1 MPAPRSIRLLGRPHA
16 GGVQL
21 RGNKPWAITAY
32 LALADGPVPRARII
46 SLLFDSAQDPAGT
59 LRWNLGQV
67 RRLLGHPDALSGP
80 VLSLPGDGSVRFD
93 IDVLAAARWQ
103 DAVELEGLGAELL
116 EGMQFPSYA
125 AFETWLIGER
135 RRFAALTEAV
145 LQEATLNALSV
156 GDLGGGVGYASR
168 LVTLNPL
175 ADTHQELLIRAYAMS
190 GDLLAARRQL
200 ESAVLFRRELGCDP
214 QPSVFL
220 AAEAGPAK
228 VDGPSTPARVRALLE
243 AGQAQVTAGAVGAA
257 VQVLRAACDEADV
270 AQDAVLAATAHLA
283 LGSALIGAGTARH
296 QEGEIALQR
305 AINLA
310 QESGQRATAAAA
322 YRNLAGSDVLRGIYP
337 RADRRLAEAGSLG
350 SGEASEVVE
359 AAAIRGVSL
368 LDRGDIDA
376 ATAVFRHALDA
387 DPGREHGFLPI
398 MLSHAGRASLL
409 AGDFPAARGHLDEAL
424 QIARTRSWA
433 GITAA
438 PLALLGHVAVAT
450 GDLATAHDLLEE
462 ALARACQVGDPCW
475 ETWAAHGL
483 GRHAAASGDPGAAL
497 RYLADAVTRSRPA
510 RGGHLW
516 SHVWALTDAARLGR
530 RLGDPRHAAWQE
542 EALATAQRCGMRAL
556 TSQLQHPEASDLGLY
571 LWLPVPEQ
579 QMGHSAGAG
588 HGVEMETVQ

>member
-1 MPAPRSIRLLGRPHA
+1 MSARPCIRLLGRPHA
-16 GGVQL
+16 GGVQV

-32 LALADGPVPRARII
+32 LALADTPVPRARLI
-46 SLLFDSAQDPAGT
+46 SLLFDGAQDPASA
-59 LRWNLGQV
+59 LRWNLAQV
-67 RRLLGHPDALSGP
+67 RRLLGRPGALSGSL
-80 VLSLPGDGSVRFD
+80 VSLPGDGPVRFD
-93 IDVLAAARWQ
+93 VDVLAAARWQ
-103 DAVELEGLGAELL
+103 DAVELEGLGGELL
-116 EGMQFPSYA
+116 EGMQFPGCA

-135 RRFAALTEAV
+135 RRFAALTEAA

-156 GDLGGGVGYASR
+156 GNPGDGVGYASR

-200 ESAVLFRRELGCDP
+200 ESAVRLFRRELGCDP

-220 AAEAGPAK
+220 AAEAAPAK

-243 AGQAQVTAGAVGAA
+243 AGQAQVTAGAVDAA
-257 VQVLRAACDEADV
+257 VQVLRAACEEADV
-270 AQDAVLAATAHLA
+270 SRDAALAATAYLA

-310 QESGQRATAAAA
+310 RESGHRATAAAA
-322 YRNLAGSDVLRGIYP
+322 YRNLAASDVLRGIYP
-337 RADRRLAEAGSLG
+337 RADRRLAEAESLG

-359 AAAIRGVSL
+359 VAAIRGVSL
-368 LDRGDIDA
+368 LDRGGIDA
-376 ATAVFRHALDA
+376 AIAVFHHGLDA

-398 MLSHAGRASLL
+398 MLSHAGRACLL
-409 AGDFPAARGHLDEAL
+409 AGDFPAARGHLGQAL
-424 QIARTRSWA
+424 QIAQTRSWA
-433 GITAA
+433 GVTAA

-450 GDLATAHDLLEE
+450 GDLVSARDLLEE

-475 ETWAAHGL
+475 EAWAAHGL
-483 GRHAAASGDPGAAL
+483 GLHAAARGDLGAAL
-497 RYLADAVTRSRPA
+497 HHLAEAVTRSRPS

-516 SHVWALTDAARLGR
+516 SHVWALADAARLGR
-530 RLGDPRHAAWQE
+530 ELGDPRRVAWQE

-556 TSQLQHPEASDLGLY
+556 ASQL
-571 LWLPVPEQ
+571 LP
-579 QMGHSAGAG
+579 GADPA
-588 HGVEMETVQ
+588 

>member
-1 MPAPRSIRLLGRPHA
+1 M
-16 GGVQL
+16 QL

-32 LALADGPVPRARII
+32 LALAGAPVPRARLI
-46 SLLFDSAQDPAGT
+46 SLLFDTAQDPAAA

-67 RRLLGHPDALSGP
+67 RRLLGQPGALSGS
-80 VLSLPGDGSVRFD
+80 VVSLPGDGSVRFD
-93 IDVLAAARWQ
+93 VDVLEAARWQ
-103 DAVELEGLGAELL
+103 DAVDLEGLGAELL
-116 EGMQFPSYA
+116 EGMQFPDCA
-125 AFETWLIGER
+125 AFETWLMGER

-145 LQEATLNALSV
+145 LQEATLHALSV
-156 GDLGGGVGYASR
+156 GSLDDGVRYASR

-200 ESAVLFRRELGCDP
+200 ETAVRLFRRELGCDP

-220 AAEAGPAK
+220 AAETGPAK
-228 VDGPSTPARVRALLE
+228 VAGPSTPARVRALLE
-243 AGQAQVTAGAVGAA
+243 AGQAQVTAGALGSA
-257 VQVLRAACDEADV
+257 VQVLRAACEAADV
-270 AQDAVLAATAHLA
+270 TQDAALAATAHLA

-310 QESGQRATAAAA
+310 QESGHRATAAAA

-337 RADRRLAEAGSLG
+337 RADRRLAEAESLG
-350 SGEASEVVE
+350 NGEAGEAVEV
-359 AAAIRGVSL
+359 AAIRGVSL

-376 ATAVFRHALDA
+376 AIAVFRHGLDA

-398 MLSHAGRASLL
+398 MLTHAGRAGLL
-409 AGDFPAARGHLDEAL
+409 AGDLSAARGHLDQAL
-424 QIARTRSWA
+424 QIAQTRSWA
-433 GITAA
+433 GVTAA

-450 GDLATAHDLLEE
+450 GDLAAARDLLEE
-462 ALARACQVGDPCW
+462 AFARACQVADPCW

-483 GRHAAASGDPGAAL
+483 GLHAVAAGELSAAL
-497 RYLADAVTRSRPA
+497 PYLADAVTRSRPA

-516 SHVWALTDAARLGR
+516 SHVWALADAARLGR
-530 RLGDPRHAAWQE
+530 RLSDPRHVAWQD

-556 TSQLQHPEASDLGLY
+556 TSQLLQDSG
-571 LWLPVPEQ
+571 
-579 QMGHSAGAG
+579 
-588 HGVEMETVQ
+588 

>member
-1 MPAPRSIRLLGRPHA
+1 MPAGRCIQLLGRPYA

-32 LALADGPVPRARII
+32 LALADAPVPRARLI
-46 SLLFDSAQDPAGT
+46 SLLFDSAQDPAAA

-67 RRLLGHPDALSGP
+67 RRLLGGPDALSGS
-80 VLSLPGDGSVRFD
+80 VLSLPGVCFD
-93 IDVLAAARWQ
+93 VGVLGAACWQ
-103 DAVELEGLGAELL
+103 DAIELEGLGAELL
-116 EGMQFPSYA
+116 EGMQFPDCA

-135 RRFAALTEAV
+135 RRLAALTEAV

-156 GDLGGGVGYASR
+156 GNLDDGVRHASR

-190 GDLLAARRQL
+190 GDPLAARRQL
-200 ESAVLFRRELGCDP
+200 ESAVRLFRRELGCDP

-220 AAEAGPAK
+220 AAESVPTK

-243 AGQAQVTAGAVGAA
+243 AGQAQVTAGAMGAA
-257 VQVLRAACDEADV
+257 VQVLRAACEEADITN
-270 AQDAVLAATAHLA
+270 DAALAATAHLA

-296 QEGEIALQR
+296 QEGELALQR
-305 AINLA
+305 SINLA
-310 QESGQRATAAAA
+310 QESGHRATAAAA

-337 RADRRLAEAGSLG
+337 RADRRLAQAELLG

-359 AAAIRGVSL
+359 VAAIRGVSL

-376 ATAVFRHALDA
+376 AIAVFHQGLDA
-387 DPGREHGFLPI
+387 DPGRGHGFLPI
-398 MLSHAGRASLL
+398 MLTHAGRACLL
-409 AGDFPAARGHLDEAL
+409 AGDFTGARGHLDQAL
-424 QIARTRSWA
+424 QIAQTRSWA
-433 GITAA
+433 GVTAA

-450 GDLATAHDLLEE
+450 GDLMTASDLLEE
-462 ALARACQVGDPCW
+462 ALARACQVADPCW

-483 GRHAAASGDPGAAL
+483 GLFCAAIGDPSAAL
-497 RYLADAVTRSRPA
+497 RHLADAVTRSRPT

-516 SHVWALTDAARLGR
+516 SHVWALTGAAHLGR
-530 RLGDPRHAAWQE
+530 RLDDPRHVAWQE

-556 TSQLQHPEASDLGLY
+556 TTQLLQDSGYQELSYGHRPRPPENDG
-571 LWLPVPEQ
+571 
-579 QMGHSAGAG
+579 GTAGP
-588 HGVEMETVQ
+588 

>member
-1 MPAPRSIRLLGRPHA
+1 MSACRRIRLLGRPYA

-32 LALADGPVPRARII
+32 LALADAPVPRARLT
-46 SLLFDSAQDPAGT
+46 SLLFDSAQDPAAA

-67 RRLLGHPDALSGP
+67 RRLFGRPSALSGP
-80 VLSLPGDGSVRFD
+80 LLSLPGDGSVCFD
-93 IDVLAAARWQ
+93 VDVLAAARWQ
-103 DAVELEGLGAELL
+103 DAVKLEGLGGELL
-116 EGMQFPSYA
+116 EGMQFPGCA

-135 RRFAALTEAV
+135 RRLAAVTEAV

-156 GDLGGGVGYASR
+156 GNPGDGVGHAGR

-175 ADTHQELLIRAYAMS
+175 ADTHQELLIRAYVMS
-190 GDLLAARRQL
+190 GDLPAARRQL
-200 ESAVLFRRELGCDP
+200 ASAVRLFRRELGCDP

-220 AAEAGPAK
+220 AAEAAPDNGRSPA
-228 VDGPSTPARVRALLE
+228 TPARVRALLE

-270 AQDAVLAATAHLA
+270 AQDAALAATAYLA

-310 QESGQRATAAAA
+310 RESGHRVTAAAA

-337 RADRRLAEAGSLG
+337 RADRRLAEAESLG
-350 SGEASEVVE
+350 SGQASEVVE
-359 AAAIRGVSL
+359 VAAIRGVGL
-368 LDRGDIDA
+368 LDRGDIDGA
-376 ATAVFRHALDA
+376 IAVFGHGLDA

-398 MLSHAGRASLL
+398 MLTHAGRACLL
-409 AGDFPAARGHLDEAL
+409 ASDFPAARGHLRQAL
-424 QIARTRSWA
+424 QIAQARSWA
-433 GITAA
+433 GVTAA
-438 PLALLGHVAVAT
+438 PLALLGHAAVAT
-450 GDLATAHDLLEE
+450 GELVTARDLLEE
-462 ALARACQVGDPCW
+462 ALARACQVADPCW

-483 GRHAAASGDPGAAL
+483 GLHAAASGDLSAAL
-497 RYLADAVTRSRPA
+497 RYLADAVTRSHPA

-516 SHVWALTDAARLGR
+516 SHVWALADAARLGR
-530 RLGDPRHAAWQE
+530 HLGDPRHLAWQE

-556 TSQLQHPEASDLGLY
+556 TGQLLQV
-571 LWLPVPEQ
+571 PVP
-579 QMGHSAGAG
+579 GS
-588 HGVEMETVQ
+588 

>member
-1 MPAPRSIRLLGRPHA
+1 VPAPRCIRLLGRPNA
-16 GGVQL
+16 GGVHL

-32 LALADGPVPRARII
+32 LALADAPVPRARII
-46 SLLFDSAQDPAGT
+46 SLLFGGAQDPAAA

-67 RRLLGHPDALSGP
+67 RRLLGRPGALSGP
-80 VLSLPGDGSVRFD
+80 VLSLPDDGVRFD
-93 IDVLAAARWQ
+93 VGVLAAARWQ
-103 DAVELEGLGAELL
+103 DAVELEGLGVELL
-116 EGMQFPSYA
+116 EGMQFPSCA
-125 AFETWLIGER
+125 AFETWLTGER
-135 RRFAALTEAV
+135 RRFAALAEAV

-156 GDLGGGVGYASR
+156 GNLGDGAGYASR

-190 GDLLAARRQL
+190 GDLPAARRQL
-200 ESAVLFRRELGCDP
+200 ESAVRLFRRELGCDP

-228 VDGPSTPARVRALLE
+228 ADGASTPARVRALLE
-243 AGQAQVTAGAVGAA
+243 AGQAQVTAGAMGAA
-257 VQVLRAACDEADV
+257 VQVLRAACDEADGTR
-270 AQDAVLAATAHLA
+270 DAALAATAHLA

-310 QESGQRATAAAA
+310 RESGHRATAAAA

-337 RADRRLAEAGSLG
+337 RADRRLAEAESLG

-359 AAAIRGVSL
+359 VAAIRGVGL

-376 ATAVFRHALDA
+376 AIAVFRHGLDA

-398 MLSHAGRASLL
+398 MLSHAGRACLL
-409 AGDFPAARGHLDEAL
+409 AGDFPAARGHLDQAL
-424 QIARTRSWA
+424 QIAQTRSWA
-433 GITAA
+433 GVTAA

-450 GDLATAHDLLEE
+450 GELVAAGDLLEE

-483 GRHAAASGDPGAAL
+483 GLHAAASGDPGAAL
-497 RYLADAVTRSRPA
+497 HHLADAVTRSRPA

-542 EALATAQRCGMRAL
+542 EALTTAQRCGMRAL
-556 TSQLQHPEASDLGLY
+556 TSQLLQVPSHQELAYGRRPGPPEDDGGDRG
-571 LWLPVPEQ
+571 P
-579 QMGHSAGAG
+579 
-588 HGVEMETVQ
+588 

>member
-1 MPAPRSIRLLGRPHA
+1 MSARHSIRLLGRPHA
-16 GGVQL
+16 GGMQL
-21 RGNKPWAITAY
+21 RGNKPWAIAAY
-32 LALADGPVPRARII
+32 LALAGAPVPRARIL
-46 SLLFDSAQDPAGT
+46 SLLFDSAQDPAAA

-67 RRLLGHPDALSGP
+67 RRLLGQPGALSGS
-80 VLSLPGDGSVRFD
+80 VVSLPGDGSVRFD
-93 IDVLAAARWQ
+93 VDVLASARWQ

-116 EGMQFPSYA
+116 EGMQFPGCA
-125 AFETWLIGER
+125 GFETWLMGER
-135 RRFAALTEAV
+135 RRLAGLTEAV

-156 GDLGGGVGYASR
+156 GNLDDGVRYASR

-190 GDLLAARRQL
+190 GDPLAARRQL
-200 ESAVLFRRELGCDP
+200 ASAVRLFRRELGCDP

-257 VQVLRAACDEADV
+257 VQVLRAACDEAEV
-270 AQDAVLAATAHLA
+270 AQDAALAATAHLA

-310 QESGQRATAAAA
+310 QGSGHRATAAAA

-337 RADRRLAEAGSLG
+337 RADRRLAEAESLG

-359 AAAIRGVSL
+359 VAAIRGVSL

-376 ATAVFRHALDA
+376 AIDVFGHGLNA

-398 MLSHAGRASLL
+398 MLTHAGRACLL
-409 AGDFPAARGHLDEAL
+409 AGDLPMARGHLDQAL
-424 QIARTRSWA
+424 QIAQTRSWA
-433 GITAA
+433 GVTAA

-450 GDLATAHDLLEE
+450 GDLVTARDLLEE

-483 GRHAAASGDPGAAL
+483 GLHAAASREPDAAL
-497 RYLADAVTRSRPA
+497 HHLADAVTRSRPS

-530 RLGDPRHAAWQE
+530 HLGDPRHVTWQD

-556 TSQLQHPEASDLGLY
+556 ASQLLQNADPA
-571 LWLPVPEQ
+571 
-579 QMGHSAGAG
+579 
-588 HGVEMETVQ
+588 